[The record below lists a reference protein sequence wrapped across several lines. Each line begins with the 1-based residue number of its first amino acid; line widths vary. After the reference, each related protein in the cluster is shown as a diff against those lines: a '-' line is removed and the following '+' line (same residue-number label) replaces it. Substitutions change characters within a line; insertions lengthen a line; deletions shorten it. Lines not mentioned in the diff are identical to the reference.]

1 MVDRVAGKVAIVT
14 GASRGVGLEDARL
27 LVREGARVIMTDV
40 NEEAGLAE
48 AAALGENARFIR
60 QDVSSEQG
68 WRDLLAVVEKD
79 YGRLDILVNNAAILQ
94 LGNLETESLEGFRRV
109 MSINAESVFLGIQ
122 IALPLMEKS
131 GGGAIVNMSSIAAMR
146 AMPHFFAY
154 GAAKAAVMSM
164 TQMVAVHCHKKQNN
178 VRCNSIHPD
187 GIATQM
193 VMDFHDKVDMTTE
206 QSMQAAGYACGPED
220 VANTVLF
227 LASDESKTINGASF
241 VMDKSSSITP
251 PYL

>member
-1 MVDRVAGKVAIVT
+1 MGGRVDGKIAVVT
-14 GASRGVGLEDARL
+14 GASRGVGLADAQL

-40 NEEAGLAE
+40 NEEAGEKAADDLGE
-48 AAALGENARFIR
+48 AARFVK

-68 WRDLLAVVEKD
+68 WKELMALVDD
-79 YGRLDILVNNAAILQ
+79 SYGGLDILVNNAAILQ
-94 LGNLETESLEGFRRV
+94 LGNIEDESLEGFRRV
-109 MSINAESVFLGIQ
+109 MAINGESVFLGMQ
-122 IALPLMEKS
+122 AALPVMEKS

-154 GAAKAAVMSM
+154 GASKAAVMSM
-164 TQMVAVHCHKKQNN
+164 TQMMAVHCHKKQNN

-193 VMDFHDKVDMTTE
+193 VMEFHDKVDMSAE
-206 QSMQAAGYACGPED
+206 QSMEAAGYTCGPED

-227 LASDESKTINGASF
+227 LASDESKTISGASF